1 MKKAY
6 LISFLFCSLFSFSME
21 LPTILAEADKVKES
35 STELFFDGILS
46 VDLNGNSITDQINY
60 TYSDF
65 PPKFII
71 DVTIDNERKEVGL
84 ICNSIGVFREKTKG
98 MINLF
103 CGPKFKLIWNGN
115 AYKDIN
121 IESIEMK
128 NTTSQ
133 VIK

>member
-1 MKKAY
+1 
-6 LISFLFCSLFSFSME
+6 ME
-21 LPTILAEADKVKES
+21 LPIILIEANKIKEN
-35 STELFFDGILS
+35 STELFFDGTLN
-46 VDLNGNSITDQINY
+46 VDLNGNSIMDQINY
-60 TYSDF
+60 TYSDLL
-65 PPKFII
+65 PKIII

-84 ICNSIGVFREKTKG
+84 ICDSIGVFREKEKG
-98 MINLF
+98 MRNLF